1 MDNDFGK
8 AIIGKANANIKK
20 YMNDFKKLEGTIAF
34 LTYLAKIVDIKK
46 FITKREA
53 TKVDSTIK

>member
-8 AIIGKANANIKK
+8 AIIRKANDNIKK

-53 TKVDSTIK
+53 TKVDYTIK